1 MNYLCSGKMSLTMLR
16 FKLQFTPKKIIN
28 ASFSPETVEIRVVAA
43 DTLLKIFPQD
53 LVASGIIE
61 LTIRAL
67 NQ

>member
-1 MNYLCSGKMSLTMLR
+1 MSPTMLR
-16 FKLQFTPKKIIN
+16 FRWKFTPKKIIN
-28 ASFSPETVEIRVVAA
+28 ASFSSEAVEIKVVAA